1 MQSIRIVRVL
11 LAASTL
17 TISSLC
23 LAQISNSSSTF
34 ASDVPAG
41 GAPVEPK
48 KPLMFDTSA
57 IDKAVDP
64 CTDFYQYSCGNW
76 VKSNPVPADQVR
88 WGRFNELAERNNW
101 LLYQQLVTASKPTAK
116 RSPLEAKYGDF
127 FASCMDTTV

>member
-11 LAASTL
+11 LNVSNL
-17 TISSLC
+17 TMSSFC
-23 LAQISNSSSTF
+23 LAQMSTSSSTF

-41 GAPVEPK
+41 GAPAEPK

-57 IDKAVDP
+57 IDKSVDP

-76 VKSNPVPADQVR
+76 IKSNPVPSDQVR

-101 LLYQQLVTASKPTAK
+101 LLYQQLVAASNPNA
-116 RSPLEAKYGDF
+116 RR
-127 FASCMDTTV
+127 